1 MPFEGQVSAM
11 FNKIIPVDEEILQ
24 NSKISLEFEDQN
36 GIFADITYDPNSE
49 DTDINDDIFEKIS
62 QNHQMKSFTSNGILN
77 YKVLL
82 VWSRNFCNG

>member
-1 MPFEGQVSAM
+1 M
-11 FNKIIPVDEEILQ
+11 
-24 NSKISLEFEDQN
+24 SLEFEDQN
-36 GIFADITYDPNSE
+36 GIFANITYDPNSE